1 MQFWSYTYLIP
12 GIYQTTFFSV
22 AGSSLRQYTGLEKKY
37 PIFTTSS
44 NICNI
49 FTPPPFFTQVES
61 SLALM
66 VTVLFWSLLYDYK
79 EAPSYSNLFVHLL
92 QSVVVLIDQWV
103 VVSDI
108 QTLWLVFCFSF
119 ATQNTQKH
127 TGLCRGDN
135 GDLSQLGPLSQFP
148 WSAAKL
154 LLERVFQSIFLS
166 PSSFCRFGW
175 YSPWSTGLWGAP
187 TMKGTT
193 SFTLFSSIVAYYR

>member
-1 MQFWSYTYLIP
+1 MRKRTQINEWTW
-12 GIYQTTFFSV
+12 
-22 AGSSLRQYTGLEKKY
+22 
-37 PIFTTSS
+37 
-44 NICNI
+44 NICANYARDYVVFGEI
-49 FTPPPFFTQVES
+49 YAAGKNFTLPLVVKVIKISHICFTPSSPFFTQQVEF

-103 VVSDI
+103 VVSYI
-108 QTLWLVFCFSF
+108 QILWLVFCFSF

-148 WSAAKL
+148 WSGAKFVF
-154 LLERVFQSIFLS
+154 ERDL
-166 PSSFCRFGW
+166 
-175 YSPWSTGLWGAP
+175 
-187 TMKGTT
+187 
-193 SFTLFSSIVAYYR
+193 

>member
-103 VVSDI
+103 VSYI
-108 QTLWLVFCFSF
+108 QILWLVFCYSF

-135 GDLSQLGPLSQFP
+135 GDLSQLGPLPQFP
-148 WSAAKL
+148 WSGAKFVF
-154 LLERVFQSIFLS
+154 ERVFISFSIIIL
-166 PSSFCRFGW
+166 CRFGW
-175 YSPWSTGLWGAP
+175 YSPWSTGLWGAL
-187 TMKGTT
+187 TMMGTT
-193 SFTLFSSIVAYYR
+193 SFTLFSSIVACYRQ

>member
-1 MQFWSYTYLIP
+1 MRLFLAKIYTA
-12 GIYQTTFFSV
+12 
-22 AGSSLRQYTGLEKKY
+22 AGSDSD
-37 PIFTTSS
+37 SS
-44 NICNI
+44 DKSHLC
-49 FTPPPFFTQVES
+49 FTPSPPFFTQVES

-66 VTVLFWSLLYDYK
+66 VTVLFWSLLYDFK

-103 VVSDI
+103 VVSEI

-148 WSAAKL
+148 WFGAKFVF
-154 LLERVFQSIFLS
+154 ERVFISFLIIIL
-166 PSSFCRFGW
+166 CRFGW
-175 YSPWSTGLWGAP
+175 YSPWSTGQQGAL
-187 TMKGTT
+187 TMMGTT
-193 SFTLFSSIVAYYR
+193 SSILFSSSVAF